1 MTQLRLIAARV
12 TVFLAVAVPPHDDQP
27 EPDAE
32 VRPDHE
38 VIILPGVT
46 AEMIAFFR
54 NHPFDN

>member
-1 MTQLRLIAARV
+1 MTELRLIAARV
-12 TVFLAVAVPPHDDQP
+12 TVFLAVAVPPHDDRP

-32 VRPDHE
+32 VRPDDA